1 MVHENC
7 WHLFGAWARS
17 NFELE
22 PFLAMTLPLLFSP
35 LPSFFGEYGSWFKT
49 GFVASLAP
57 HSNCSIQKPAAWK
70 SQLLCPAAILV
81 MRDEPD
87 EQRISSPVGM
97 NPLFILFT
105 EAPGLQECNPIAREK
120 SCWQPNSWFVWQ
132 PSFPDAD
139 GGEHKLLATR
149 ERAWSSVLPPQNG
162 HQFCLLRRASMPQEW
177 KANNAQK
184 PWIITHSLSSSHFL
198 GLELREFTT
207 TISGLKGFPLA
218 TDGFAI
224 LRWVVQPQLHWL
236 LKASWKWTTPA
247 ILDGFLAG
255 KFMCHWKIR
264 ICIHQNHQTK
274 KIPERSA
281 F

>member
-22 PFLAMTLPLLFSP
+22 PFLAMLSH
-35 LPSFFGEYGSWFKT
+35 SSSHHCQ
-49 GFVASLAP
+49 ASLENMAADSRQASWHP
-57 HSNCSIQKPAAWK
+57 WLPTPTAQYRSQQQPASWK

-97 NPLFILFT
+97 NPLLILFT

-149 ERAWSSVLPPQNG
+149 ERAWSSVLPPQKG
-162 HQFCLLRRASMPQEW
+162 QHAPRVEGQQCPKPM
-177 KANNAQK
+177 NNHK
-184 PWIITHSLSSSHFL
+184 
-198 GLELREFTT
+198 
-207 TISGLKGFPLA
+207 
-218 TDGFAI
+218 
-224 LRWVVQPQLHWL
+224 
-236 LKASWKWTTPA
+236 
-247 ILDGFLAG
+247 
-255 KFMCHWKIR
+255 
-264 ICIHQNHQTK
+264 
-274 KIPERSA
+274 
-281 F
+281 